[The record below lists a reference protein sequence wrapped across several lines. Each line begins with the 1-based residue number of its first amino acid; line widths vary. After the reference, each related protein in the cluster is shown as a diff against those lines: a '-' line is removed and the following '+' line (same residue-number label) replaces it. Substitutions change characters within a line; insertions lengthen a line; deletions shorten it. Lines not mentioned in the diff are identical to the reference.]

1 MAFSTFNSFTG
12 SFKNQIIK
20 LNISS
25 SIIGGYTFRVKG
37 TTSTVPTTDV
47 SGTPILNKLGNG
59 ISTGSLVTMYNDPS
73 RGYVFSFSGSNYLQI
88 NLNSAAAHTKTFWV
102 SSSTP
107 ESNYGT
113 VFSSGYNPSFFG
125 STKFLLNSFY
135 TSNGSSGFIE
145 TRTPPST
152 VSQGISWIFYAV
164 TVTATSTA
172 STSTSLYIN
181 GVFSNTT
188 QLPSGAPLWANDASF
203 QFGASGGDYRYTGY
217 LDDIRFYP
225 SVLSDTQILQIYNG
239 Q

>member
-1 MAFSTFNSFTG
+1 M
-12 SFKNQIIK
+12 
-20 LNISS
+20 L
-25 SIIGGYTFRVKG
+25 GGYTFRVKG

-47 SGTPILNKLGNG
+47 SGTPLLNKLGLG

-73 RGYVFSFSGSNYLQI
+73 RGYVFSFSGSNLLQI
-88 NLNSAAAHTKTFWV
+88 NLKSAAAHTKTFWV

-107 ESNYGT
+107 ESGFGT
-113 VFSSGYNPSFFG
+113 VFSSAYNATLFSN
-125 STKFLLNSFY
+125 TKFLISLFF
-135 TSNGSSGFIE
+135 TSNGSGGQIE
-145 TRTPPST
+145 TKTAST
-152 VSQGISWIFYAV
+152 FSQGLSWTFYAV

-188 QLPSGAPLWANDASF
+188 QLASGAPLWLNDPSF

-217 LDDIRFYP
+217 LDDMRFYP

>member
-25 SIIGGYTFRVKG
+25 SIVGGYTFRVKG
-37 TTSTVPTTDV
+37 TTTTVPTTDV

-88 NLNSAAAHTKTFWV
+88 NLNNAATHTKTFWV

-107 ESNYGT
+107 ESGGGA
-113 VFSSGYNPSFFG
+113 VFSSVYNPHSFEG
-125 STKFLLNSFY
+125 GKKLVSSFL
-135 TSNGSSGFIE
+135 TDNGSGGFVVTQDI
-145 TRTPPST
+145 ST
-152 VSQGISWIFYAV
+152 LTQGLSWTFYAI

-172 STSTSLYIN
+172 STSFSVYIN
-181 GVFSNTT
+181 GVLSSTK
-188 QLPSGAPLWANDASF
+188 QLPGPAPKWINDSNF